1 MQGAAS
7 IRLLLALVLSAA
19 VHLSFIY
26 GIAVGPAEPDPAQ
39 AIVVRLAPMPVVS
52 KAAVEARRA
61 QRTVVVPAAS
71 GASVPAP
78 ELRDLEPRAA
88 LEPALASPARPDE
101 STLPHVEVPL
111 IVDPAWYAARDLDLF
126 PRAMAPVDP
135 VYPESVADVSGQVS
149 LLLKI
154 DEFGSVQEVTVV
166 NAEPAGYFE
175 NSASQAFKAAHFS
188 PAQRDGHPVR
198 SQIVVKVR
206 FTPQLQARD

>member
-1 MQGAAS
+1 M
-7 IRLLLALVLSAA
+7 
-19 VHLSFIY
+19 HLSFIY
-26 GIAVGPAEPDPAQ
+26 GIAVGPAEPVPAQ
-39 AIVVRLAPMPVVS
+39 AIVVRLASMPAVS
-52 KAAVEARRA
+52 KAALEARRA
-61 QRTVVVPAAS
+61 QRTVVVPVAS
-71 GASVPAP
+71 VASVPAP
-78 ELRDLEPRAA
+78 EFRDLEPRAA

-111 IVDPAWYAARDLDLF
+111 IVDSSWYAARDLDLF
-126 PRAMAPVDP
+126 PRAVAPVDP

-154 DEFGSVQEVTVV
+154 DEFGSVQDVTVV

-175 NSASQAFKAAHFS
+175 ESASQAFKAAHFS